1 MGDQI
6 EGGGI
11 RPDLELRD
19 ERTVRVDEIDGGR
32 APCEVSQLERSKG
45 FGREADCGEKTACV
59 RAGDEKAAAL
69 GGDVGQLDVVH
80 DDEAVEMVEEF
91 SDLIAAGFKQDGV
104 FEQEGGE
111 VGLDVALGVERE
123 VVAALAGGELRDGV
137 GEHSIEPAQAVGAG
151 DAEPSDVVERG
162 DGGGAQQGGEGRG
175 GGLEWDGHFG
185 GCAELR
191 TLLIIATVDA
201 VARRSGV
208 GLLRREDGLA
218 EGRGGLRL
226 RGLPTLVAVAVA
238 VALCAGAACVA
249 QTPAAAQTNTPPATA
264 AQGTAT
270 TAQGDATH
278 APLTKAQA
286 GELFRSVDE
295 ILSFASTDTGLPIV
309 HSVKRK
315 LITRDEV
322 NQYLREK
329 FDEDQGAKRLA
340 REEIVLKKFGLLDR
354 DFHLRPFM
362 IGLLTEQVAGFYDD
376 QTKTVNLLDWI
387 QPEEQKPVLAHE
399 LTHALQDQ
407 RVGLTKWSVVGS
419 EAIAR
424 NAQEDN
430 EHIQTDEADSARDAV
445 TEGQAMVVFLD
456 YSLRPTGK
464 TLANSPEMMDRL
476 KETLSDTSG
485 SPMMARAPLLLQQS
499 LLFPYSQGMS
509 FEGAVLVKGGK
520 DAAFSAVLA
529 NPPASTFEIL
539 NPEAYMAHT
548 PVPVLRLPDIHPL
561 IDAQYTPYD
570 VGVMGEFDVQIL
582 TELFGGD
589 AIASALAPE
598 WRGGIYYAAQKRS
611 AVTAEAKA
619 STASIGLLYES
630 KWRNED
636 SARSFLRV
644 YADELPRKYSTLA
657 RRTKDEADENE
668 QVYSTNEGDVLLTIS
683 GTGVF
688 VSEGFPLE
696 LARKLRDSVVSVQ
709 SDGPLELAGLKAQRQ
724 TGHSGDGLP
733 DPGLSLVR
741 MMSSAGVMKA
751 AMGREE

>member
-1 MGDQI
+1 M
-6 EGGGI
+6 
-11 RPDLELRD
+11 L
-19 ERTVRVDEIDGGR
+19 
-32 APCEVSQLERSKG
+32 
-45 FGREADCGEKTACV
+45 
-59 RAGDEKAAAL
+59 
-69 GGDVGQLDVVH
+69 
-80 DDEAVEMVEEF
+80 
-91 SDLIAAGFKQDGV
+91 
-104 FEQEGGE
+104 
-111 VGLDVALGVERE
+111 
-123 VVAALAGGELRDGV
+123 
-137 GEHSIEPAQAVGAG
+137 
-151 DAEPSDVVERG
+151 
-162 DGGGAQQGGEGRG
+162 
-175 GGLEWDGHFG
+175 
-185 GCAELR
+185 
-191 TLLIIATVDA
+191 IATVYA
-201 VARRSGV
+201 VARRLGV
-208 GLLRREDGLA
+208 GLLRQEAGLA
-218 EGRGGLRL
+218 EFGGLRM
-226 RGLPTLVAVAVA
+226 RALPALVA

-249 QTPAAAQTNTPPATA
+249 QTSAAAQTNTPPAVA
-264 AQGTAT
+264 APNA
-270 TAQGDATH
+270 AAH

-286 GELFRSVDE
+286 SELFRSVDE

-354 DFHLRPFM
+354 DFKLQPFM

-376 QTKTVNLLDWI
+376 KTKTVNLLDWI

-456 YSLRPTGK
+456 YSLRPTGR

-499 LLFPYSQGMS
+499 LLFPYSEGMS
-509 FEGAVLVKGGK
+509 FEGAILVKGGK
-520 DAAFSAVLA
+520 EAAFSAVLA
-529 NPPASTFEIL
+529 NPPASTFEAL

-589 AIASALAPE
+589 AIAAALAPE

-611 AVTAEAKA
+611 AVTAEEKEL
-619 STASIGLLYES
+619 TASIGLLYES

-644 YADELPRKYSTLA
+644 YADELPRKYSGLA
-657 RRTKDEADENE
+657 RRSKDEADENE
-668 QVYSTNEGDVLLTIS
+668 QVYSTNEGDVLLTIA

-733 DPGLSLVR
+733 EPGLSLVR